1 MSGFLDMVWPK
12 LPNTERPN
20 LIDIIPSVVVDPRTS
35 PAVVVD
41 PRTSPDVVVD
51 PRTLR
56 PARRV
61 FVGTSPAAGS
71 LRVSVFG
78 RSLETGVDTDESSSG
93 EAVLDPYGPIAE
105 PAAEASQTAAEASP
119 AAEATQTA
127 AETAVEFDSLSEL
140 DDEQYANIV
149 ADLFSS
155 DEMLD
160 IHKSAKS
167 EQAVP
172 PAAVLASSQAVP
184 PAAVLASSPSVLQLK
199 VKAKNATGS
208 TSWPSSTAAVGPAA
222 AESASSHSSLESV
235 RQAVS
240 LANSSPPHPMS
251 RIPRN
256 PMAVMPPVPPMPRVP
271 MPRVP
276 MPPPPP
282 PAAGSRRGATGKG
295 RGVPTHINTGFLN
308 VVAQLYEL
316 RIPPT

>member
-20 LIDIIPSVVVDPRTS
+20 LIDIIPNVVVDLRTSPADVVDPRTS

-41 PRTSPDVVVD
+41 PRTS
-51 PRTLR
+51 R

-61 FVGTSPAAGS
+61 FVGTSPAAGP
-71 LRVSVFG
+71 LQVSVFG
-78 RSLETGVDTDESSSG
+78 GSLEAGVDTDESSSG
-93 EAVLDPYGPIAE
+93 EAVADPYGPIAE

-119 AAEATQTA
+119 AVEASPTA
-127 AETAVEFDSLSEL
+127 AEFDSPSEL

-149 ADLFSS
+149 ADLFSA

-160 IHKSAKS
+160 MHTSAKS
-167 EQAVP
+167 KQAV
-172 PAAVLASSQAVP
+172 A
-184 PAAVLASSPSVLQLK
+184 PAAVLASSPSLLQLK
-199 VKAKNATGS
+199 VKAKDAMGS
-208 TSWPSSTAAVGPAA
+208 TSWPSSPAAVGPAA

-256 PMAVMPPVPPMPRVP
+256 PMAMMPPMPP

-282 PAAGSRRGATGKG
+282 PPPAAGSTRGATGKG